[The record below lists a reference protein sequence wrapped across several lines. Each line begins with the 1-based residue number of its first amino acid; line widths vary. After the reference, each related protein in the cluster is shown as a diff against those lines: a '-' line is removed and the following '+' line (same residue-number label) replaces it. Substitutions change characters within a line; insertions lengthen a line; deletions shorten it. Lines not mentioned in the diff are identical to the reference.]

1 MIIMNTDKFYK
12 TNKKTTVKNSQVLA
26 KRLCLTFCFSIVFAC
41 LWAGVN
47 PKPFVV
53 PELKQWSGAE
63 GYFKLSGK
71 YIVVGGRQ
79 AESVAEL
86 FAKDYEDLF
95 GVKLTRK
102 SGKASIGDIVLV
114 LKKDKSL
121 GGEDY
126 RLAIGDVATL
136 TSTNI
141 DGLLWGTRTILQ
153 LSEQNRL
160 NNFTLPKGSTIDS
173 PDYGLRGF
181 MIDCGRKFI
190 PMSYLRSLV
199 KMMSYYKMNTLQ
211 LHLNDNGFLQFFD
224 GDWAKT
230 QAAFRLECDT
240 YPGLTARDG
249 FYTKAEFVELQ
260 KLAEQYGVDIIPEI
274 DVPAHSLA
282 FTHYKPEIGSKEY
295 GMDHLD
301 LFNPET
307 YKFVD
312 GLLKEYLEGKNPVF
326 RGKVVHIGTD
336 EYSNAKK
343 EVVEKFRYFTDRYIR
358 YVESFGKQAAVWGA
372 LTHANGDT
380 KVKSDNVIMHC
391 WYNGYADPKEMKRQ
405 GYKLVSIPDGLL
417 YIVPAAGYYY
427 DYLNCKNL
435 YDTWTPSKIGN
446 QTFDEHDPAILGGMF
461 AVWNDHTGNGIS
473 VKDIHDRLFPALQ
486 TLSTKCWTG
495 TSTSLPYSEFDRLRM
510 NLSEAPAVNEAARWA
525 KGKKLVIDNLCPGQT
540 TGEKEVGYGYRV
552 EFTIEATDEAKGTV
566 LFTSDNATF
575 YLADP
580 EDGHLGFA
588 REGYLN
594 KFNYKIQ
601 SGKKVAIVIT
611 GDNRKTSLYVDGK
624 LREELG
630 PLTLYAMQQKDLTTF
645 QKADASAWQP
655 VLYNPSAKMYYQR
668 TLVFPL
674 QKAGNFKSKVTG
686 LRVTQE

>member
-1 MIIMNTDKFYK
+1 M
-12 TNKKTTVKNSQVLA
+12 KKNLFSV
-26 KRLCLTFCFSIVFAC
+26 KRLFMTVCCSVALSCG
-41 LWAGVN
+41 WAAVN

-63 GYFKLSGK
+63 GMFRPSGK
-71 YIVVGGRQ
+71 LIVKGGKQ
-79 AESVAEL
+79 AEAVAAV
-86 FAKDYEDLF
+86 FAKDYADLL
-95 GVKLTRK
+95 GCPLTTK
-102 SGKASIGDIVLV
+102 SGKPTAGDIVLV
-114 LKKDKSL
+114 LKSDKQL
-121 GGEDY
+121 GGEGY
-126 RLAIGDVATL
+126 RIAIGDAATI
-136 TSTNI
+136 TASTVE
-141 DGLLWGTRTILQ
+141 GLVWGTRTLLQ
-153 LSEQNRL
+153 LAEQNRAGGCA
-160 NNFTLPKGSTIDS
+160 LPKGSAVDA
-173 PDYGLRGF
+173 PDYALRGF
-181 MIDCGRKFI
+181 MMDCGRKFI

-211 LHLNDNGFLQFFD
+211 IHLNDNGFRQFF
-224 GDWAKT
+224 GNDWAKT

-240 YPGLTARDG
+240 YPGLTAKDG
-249 FYTKAEFVELQ
+249 SYTKAEFIELQ
-260 KLAEQYGVDIIPEI
+260 KLAEQYGVNIIPEI

-307 YKFVD
+307 YRFVD
-312 GLLKEYLEGKNPVF
+312 GLFKEYLEGKNPVF

-343 EVVEKFRYFTDRYIR
+343 DVVEKFRYFTDHYIK

-380 KVKSDNVIMHC
+380 KVKSDNVMMHC

-405 GYKLVSIPDGLL
+405 GYKLVSIPDGLV

-427 DYLNCKNL
+427 DYLNCQYL
-435 YDTWTPSKIGN
+435 YESWTPSQIGDQKFEDN
-446 QTFDEHDPAILGGMF
+446 DPAVLGGMF
-461 AVWNDHTGNGIS
+461 AVWNDHAGNGIS
-473 VKDIHDRLFPALQ
+473 VKDIHDRLLPALQ

-495 TSTSLPYSEFDRLRM
+495 TSTSLPFDTFNRLRR

-525 KGKKLVIDNLCPGQT
+525 KGKTLNIDRLQPGQA

-552 EFTIEATDEAKGTV
+552 EFTIEGADEAKGTA
-566 LFTSDNATF
+566 LFTSDHATF

-580 EDGHLGFA
+580 EDGMLGFA

-594 KFNYKIQ
+594 KFNYRIEK
-601 SGKKVAIVIT
+601 GKKVAIAIT
-611 GDNRKTSLYVDGK
+611 GDNKKTCLYVDGK
-624 LREELG
+624 LRQELA
-630 PLTLYAMQQKDLTTF
+630 PLTIYAMQDKDLTTF
-645 QKADASAWQP
+645 QKSDATAWQP
-655 VLYNPSAKMYYQR
+655 VMYNPSAKMHYQR

-674 QKAGNFKSKVTG
+674 QKAGDFKSTVTG
-686 LRVTQE
+686 VKVMQEF